1 MPTRKDKK
9 GRALHKGESERNTG
23 GYTYRWTDIFRK
35 RRSIYANTLP
45 ELRNK
50 EMHIIQA
57 GRDDLTVNELFNL
70 WVRYRSDLRPSTL
83 YRYKGIYK
91 KHIEELLG
99 SSKVDQ
105 IRPRTLIFYRQA
117 LSDTGMSNIT
127 LECVFSVLN
136 GLFSFA
142 ELQEFTSFNP
152 VLPVQKALPKAV
164 SKKRKALTRAE
175 ETSLLNAVKG
185 QDIEFLV
192 RFLLLTGAR
201 IGEAL
206 ALTENDIDLKNLTV
220 CINKSMTYYNKEET
234 CGKHIA
240 ETKTETSDR
249 TIPFSKKLLPYL
261 DKVIPGNTQIDGVS
275 GFIFQTNGM
284 PFSVS
289 YVNKKLQ
296 RLTDFNCTCH
306 VLRHTFATRLIE
318 SGTDPK
324 TVQALL
330 GHKSINTTLGIYTD
344 FSESMQ
350 KKAVIAVNSL

>member
-99 SSKVDQ
+99 SSKIDQ

-142 ELQEFTSFNP
+142 EL
-152 VLPVQKALPKAV
+152 
-164 SKKRKALTRAE
+164 
-175 ETSLLNAVKG
+175 
-185 QDIEFLV
+185 
-192 RFLLLTGAR
+192 
-201 IGEAL
+201 
-206 ALTENDIDLKNLTV
+206 
-220 CINKSMTYYNKEET
+220 
-234 CGKHIA
+234 
-240 ETKTETSDR
+240 
-249 TIPFSKKLLPYL
+249 
-261 DKVIPGNTQIDGVS
+261 
-275 GFIFQTNGM
+275 
-284 PFSVS
+284 
-289 YVNKKLQ
+289 
-296 RLTDFNCTCH
+296 
-306 VLRHTFATRLIE
+306 
-318 SGTDPK
+318 
-324 TVQALL
+324 
-330 GHKSINTTLGIYTD
+330 
-344 FSESMQ
+344 
-350 KKAVIAVNSL
+350 